1 MSRFMILVIFTIILS
16 GCAAIQNKE
25 SEYTKMPKYVEK
37 QPAVNINSHHSEGS
51 LWSESNGD
59 LFGDIKAKTV
69 GDILTIVINEASSSK
84 KSSKTNLSSE
94 SSASSG
100 LTKLLGAENG
110 IFHAFAVPKSG
121 TKGGYAMPAGGS
133 SNDLAD
139 FGGKSTYKG
148 SGENSYNDSLAA
160 TITARVIKVLPNHRL
175 FIRGEKQIF
184 TNGDEQKLVITGIVD
199 RYQISNNNM
208 IDSSLISDAKIFY
221 NGKGLLADTK
231 NRGWLAKLWEL
242 IRPF

>member
-1 MSRFMILVIFTIILS
+1 MNKFIAVIIFAIILS
-16 GCAAIQNKE
+16 GCTTIQNKE
-25 SEYTKMPKYVEK
+25 TKYAEMPEYVKK
-37 QPAVNINSHHSEGS
+37 QPAVNVSSYHSEGS
-51 LWSESNGD
+51 LWSESNEN
-59 LFGDIKAKTV
+59 LFGDIKAHSV
-69 GDILTIVINEASSSK
+69 GDIVTIVINEASSSK
-84 KSSKTNLSSE
+84 KSSKTSLSSE

-121 TKGGYAMPAGGS
+121 TRGGYSIPAGGS

-139 FGGKSTYKG
+139 FGGKSAYKG
-148 SGENSYNDSLAA
+148 SGENSYNDSLIA

-199 RYQISNNNM
+199 KYQISNNNM
-208 IDSSLISDAKIFY
+208 IDSSLVSDAKIFY